1 MKKIISILFVTML
14 VLSFIGIWKIVSSGY
29 DKQNKIILTLK
40 KIIPTKIAK
49 EVKNTI
55 FFVPN
60 LINRNEYLELQL
72 RKFEQGLQG
81 EMFSEK
87 NISLENKKYNYNL
100 RNFFLPFPS
109 LDINLGW
116 KARKNNLRAH
126 YLEIIDDNVLV
137 MSGAGETV
145 YFKRKNIN
153 NPQLD
158 LIRLKNNLEQTLT
171 QRGAKLAAIRDL
183 FYEDNYIYISILET
197 KNQKSFLNIYR
208 AKKNFNNLNFEI
220 FFKNDETV
228 EGTFNLQT
236 GGRITSFLPNE
247 ILFSVGFFNKYK
259 LAQDE
264 NSIFGK
270 IISINKDTR
279 KYRLISIGH
288 RNPQGLYFLKEKNL
302 IINTEHGPNG
312 GDEVNLNFL
321 DKKKLIN
328 FGWPIASYGV
338 PYPNQDKTF
347 FQKNG
352 YLKKSHSK
360 NGFEEPLKNFSPSIG
375 ISEVT
380 YNNNKLYVSSLRA
393 ESIYILELSQDDKL
407 KGETR
412 IKFDSRIRDLKY
424 DKENGIF
431 LILFESIPAIGV
443 LKFKS

>member
-1 MKKIISILFVTML
+1 ML
-14 VLSFIGIWKIVSSGY
+14 LLSFIGIWKIVSSGY
-29 DKQNKIILTLK
+29 DKQNKFILTLK
-40 KIIPTKIAK
+40 KIIPTNIAK
-49 EVKNTI
+49 EVRDTV

-87 NISLENKKYNYNL
+87 NISLENKSYNYNL
-100 RNFFLPFPS
+100 KNFFLPFPS
-109 LDINLGW
+109 LDLNLGW
-116 KARKNNLRAH
+116 NARKNQLRAH
-126 YLEIIDDNVLV
+126 YLEIIDNNILV
-137 MSGAGETV
+137 ISGEGETV
-145 YFKRKNIN
+145 YFKRNNIN
-153 NPQLD
+153 KPQLN
-158 LIRLKNNLEQTLT
+158 LIRLTNNLEQTLT
-171 QRGAKLAAIRDL
+171 QKGAKLSAIRDL
-183 FYEDNYIYISILET
+183 FYEDDYIYISILET

-208 AKKNFNNLNFEI
+208 AKKNFNYLNFEI
-220 FFKNDETV
+220 FFENNEFI

-247 ILFSVGFFNKYK
+247 ILLSVGFFNKYK
-259 LAQDE
+259 LAQDK

-279 KYRLISIGH
+279 KYKLISIGH
-288 RNPQGLYFLKEKNL
+288 RNPQGLYFLKKKNL
-302 IINTEHGPNG
+302 IINTEHGPMG

-321 DKKKLIN
+321 NKKQLPN

-338 PYPNQDKTF
+338 PYPQQDKTF

-360 NGFEEPLKNFSPSIG
+360 NGFEEPFKNFSPSIG
-375 ISEVT
+375 ISEVI

-393 ESIYILELSQDDKL
+393 ESIYILELSKENKL
-407 KGETR
+407 KEETR